1 MATKETIREIMSEPG
16 LNGTLSWGRI
26 ASSVALAAAIGW
38 GCWLV
43 HLHQPIPF
51 KEMGEFVISPYGANK
66 LSTAIQAFS
75 KNPVVEPPK

>member
-1 MATKETIREIMSEPG
+1 MVSKETIREIMSEPG
-16 LNGTLSWGRI
+16 PNGTLSWGRI
-26 ASSVALAAAIGW
+26 ASSIALMAVIVW

-43 HLHQPIPF
+43 RLHQTVPF

-75 KNPVVEPPK
+75 KNPVTDPQK